1 MMIRSGYGDF
11 LTDRYSLQVLE
22 LGNDYPDRK
31 TLVIDYLDIYKFN
44 NEAGRRLIDYPD
56 NELEELLYALRMC
69 NTPDGSSESLLDGN
83 MKEAEVAIRGLIS
96 NVPVHK
102 IGKDQ
107 ANKFISIEGRIT
119 KIAPRY
125 QKLIEGAFKCLRCGD
140 MTFMPQTDDRLTEPY
155 ECEND
160 ACGRKGALVLDPNK
174 SKYEDRQKIA
184 VQDLYES
191 IKAGQPLR
199 EIIVVLK
206 GADLIGSI
214 PAMGAQCTVTGIVRL
229 ERKKDSS
236 VFNTFLE
243 ASHIEPTEAEID
255 DTISG
260 KDKIEFKELAAKD
273 NILEVLINSTAPDIL
288 GYDYIKAAQLCTIV
302 SGSNNPKSHIRES
315 IHMIVCGDPG
325 TAKTAMS
332 KSPRALV
339 PRAQYSAGRG
349 SSVAGLTV
357 AVVKD
362 EISGSGYMAQAG
374 ALVLAD
380 KGLMVLDEA
389 DKLEKEDFQALNTAL
404 EEGFIEIHKGGINQ
418 KFNTRF
424 SMIALCNPKNIRFDD
439 YEPITKQIRIPA
451 DTLSRFDL
459 VFKVLDKPEP
469 KRDRE
474 IAEHIAKQWMQK
486 IDEEQPEASRL
497 SQEQLSKYLQFAKTF
512 EPQISEEV
520 TKVIIEYYLTLRP
533 VDEKEA
539 IAATARQLNGLY
551 RLTKSITKLRL
562 SNTCSIEDANKAIW
576 IHKASMEACRDP
588 ITGKIDIDII
598 SGSSKSQRNRIKQI
612 IEIVQE
618 LQGSNGDM
626 AFIDN
631 IVSIAKTKGISFDH
645 VKSDLHHLKFEGD
658 IIEPKPEYYK
668 VM

>member
-1 MMIRSGYGDF
+1 MMIRSGYGGF
-11 LTDRYSLQVLE
+11 LKDRYSLQVLE
-22 LGNDYPDRK
+22 LAKEYPDRK
-31 TLVIDYLDIYKFN
+31 TLIIDYLDIYKFN
-44 NEAGRRLIDYPD
+44 NDAGKRLINSPD
-56 NELEELLYALRMC
+56 SELEELLYALRKYNELYC
-69 NTPDGSSESLLDGN
+69 GDPDNNMDG
-83 MKEAEVAIRGLIS
+83 AEVAIRGLIDT
-96 NVPVHK
+96 VPIHN
-102 IGKDQ
+102 IGKDHI
-107 ANKFISIEGRIT
+107 KKLISIEGRIS
-119 KIAPRY
+119 KIAPKY
-125 QKLIEGAFKCLRCGD
+125 QKLVEGAFKCLRCGD
-140 MTFMPQTDDRLTEPY
+140 MTFMPQTDDKLIEPF

-160 ACGRKGALVLDPNK
+160 ACGRKGALILIPEK

-191 IKAGQPLR
+191 MKAGQPLR

-214 PAMGAQCTVTGIVRL
+214 PAMGAQCMVTGIVRL
-229 ERKKDSS
+229 EQKKESS
-236 VFNTFLE
+236 IFYTHLE
-243 ASHIEPTEAEID
+243 ASHIEPTETEID
-255 DTISG
+255 STISG
-260 KDKIEFKELAAKD
+260 TDKIEFKELAAKD
-273 NILEVLINSTAPDIL
+273 NILEVLINSTAPEIL

-302 SGSNNPKSHIRES
+302 SGSANPKPIREN

-362 EISGSGYMAQAG
+362 ELSGSGYMAQAG

-380 KGLMVLDEA
+380 RGLMVLDEA

-439 YEPITKQIRIPA
+439 YEPFTKQIRIPA

-459 VFKVLDKPEP
+459 VFKVQDKPDP

-474 IAEHIAKQWMQK
+474 IAEHIAKQWIK
-486 IDEEQPEASRL
+486 KTEEDQTDAGRL
-497 SQEQLSKYLQFAKTF
+497 SQERLSKYLQFAKTF
-512 EPQISEEV
+512 EPEISEDAR
-520 TKVIIEYYLTLRP
+520 KAIIEYYLTLRP
-533 VDEKEA
+533 VNENEA
-539 IAATARQLNGLY
+539 IAATARQLNGLF

-562 SNTCSIEDANKAIW
+562 SNTCSIVDANKAIW
-576 IHKASMEACRDP
+576 IHKASMEAFIDP
-588 ITGKIDIDII
+588 TTGKIDIDLI
-598 SGSSKSQRNRIKQI
+598 SGSSKSQQDRIRQI
-612 IEIVQE
+612 IEIVKE

-631 IVSIAKTKGISFDH
+631 IVSVGKTKGISIDH
-645 VKSDLHHLKFEGD
+645 VKSDLHHLKNEGD
-658 IIEPKPEYYK
+658 IIEPKQGYYQ
-668 VM
+668 VISY